1 MTNRLLFADFETA
14 SYTDLAV
21 LGLARYLAD
30 PSTRAYCL
38 PFRLPG
44 MASTDLWESGKP
56 FPAQLKMHIAG
67 GGLFVAHNAQ
77 FDVEI
82 WNEILSREV
91 KDLPRIKDE
100 QVRCSAVRARY
111 NGLPGSLE
119 MACAALDLPIQ
130 KDMEGAAIMKQVM
143 FHPEWTP
150 QTHPAEFARIFK
162 YAHTDVDAMIGL
174 WGATQPITPKHQAQY
189 EMDLRINRRGFPA
202 DVEAARGMEELREL
216 AEADLAY
223 RMTLMTAGGI
233 MSVSEV
239 AKLKAALAALGEE
252 IGDADRE
259 SLKALAAKPGVSDDV
274 KALVELRL
282 DASRAPKKS
291 GAILRAEVDGRMRY
305 STMFMGALSGRST
318 ARGCG
323 NVQLLNVARPRPGF
337 SAQQCEDF
345 CAAAKRRD
353 MEYLARPENGPVLAA
368 LADAQ
373 RSLFRAGSDATTLVD
388 ADSSGIEAR
397 FAPWLAGDEEKLSAF
412 EKGIDSYVLSAST
425 IFHCTYEEMMQW
437 KKEENPLYKDQRQI
451 GKVADLALGFGG
463 GDGAFVSM
471 AANYGVHLPPEQVS
485 EIVFNWRA
493 GRMMF
498 GRWWS
503 LCEYSILMALDQPGR
518 EIIMPVGR
526 DQKSEVRF
534 VRDDRALRMH
544 MPAGN
549 TISYH
554 NARLH
559 LDPGASAPIAVYDKP
574 EGYIE
579 TLDRKIVSNN
589 QTQNSAREFFWE
601 VMQDV
606 DRVEQI
612 VHHVY
617 DQIVMDVPRERA
629 AQRLAQLIER
639 FKMTPKWA
647 PGLPLDA
654 AGYINDQWRKD

>member
-1 MTNRLLFADFETA
+1 MTSHILFADFETA
-14 SYTDLAV
+14 SHADLTV
-21 LGLARYLAD
+21 SGLARYLAD

-38 PFRLPG
+38 AFRLPG
-44 MASTDLWESGKP
+44 MSSTDLWESGKP
-56 FPAQLKMHIAG
+56 LPAQLRLHVAG
-67 GGLFVAHNAQ
+67 GGTFVAHNAQ
-77 FDVEI
+77 FDAEI
-82 WNEILSREV
+82 WNEILSREFP
-91 KDLPRIKDE
+91 DLPRLRDE
-100 QVRCSAVRARY
+100 QIQCSAVRARY

-119 MACAALDLPIQ
+119 MACQAMGLPIQ
-130 KDMEGAAIMKQVM
+130 KDTEGGAIMKQIM
-143 FHPEWTP
+143 FHPEWSP
-150 QTHPAEFARIFK
+150 KTHPAEFARIFK
-162 YAHTDVDAMIGL
+162 YAVTDVDAMIGL
-174 WGATQPITPKHQAQY
+174 WEATQPITPKHQKQY
-189 EMDLRINRRGFPA
+189 EMDLRINRRGFGA

-216 AEADLAY
+216 AEVELDY
-223 RMTLMTAGGI
+223 RMTLLTNGGVLH
-233 MSVSEV
+233 VSEV

-259 SLKALAAKPGVSDDV
+259 SLKAIANKPGVSDDV

-282 DASRAPKKS
+282 DASRAPKKAA
-291 GAILRAEVDGRMRY
+291 AILRAEVDGRMRY
-305 STMFMGALSGRST
+305 STVFMGALSGRST

-337 SAQQCEDF
+337 SAEQCEEF

-353 MEYLARPENGPVLAA
+353 LAYLARPEHGPVLAA

-373 RSLFRAGSDATTLVD
+373 RSLFRSGRDDCTLVD

-397 FAPWLAGDEEKLSAF
+397 FAPWLAGDEEKLSDF
-412 EKGIDSYVLSAST
+412 EKGIDSYKKSAMT
-425 IFHCTYEEMMQW
+425 IFVGLAYEEIS
-437 KKEENPLYKDQRQI
+437 KDQRQI

-493 GRMMF
+493 GRPMF

-503 LCEYSILMALDQPGR
+503 MCEYSILMALDQPGR
-518 EIIMPVGR
+518 EIAMPAGR
-526 DQKSEVRF
+526 DQQSSIVF
-534 VRDDRALRMH
+534 VRDDRALRMR

-559 LDPGASAPIAVYDKP
+559 LEPCASAPIAVYDKP
-574 EGYIE
+574 EGYVE

-589 QTQNSAREFFWE
+589 QTQNAAREFFWE
-601 VMQDV
+601 VLQDV

-617 DQIVMDVPRERA
+617 DQIVMEVPRERA

>member
-1 MTNRLLFADFETA
+1 MTNILFADFETA
-14 SYTDLAV
+14 SHTDLVAS
-21 LGLARYLAD
+21 GLARYLRD

-38 PFRLPG
+38 AFRLPG
-44 MASTDLWESGKP
+44 MGSTDLWEADKP
-56 FPAQLKMHIAG
+56 FPAQLKLHIAG
-67 GGLFVAHNAQ
+67 GGLIVAHNAQ
-77 FDVEI
+77 FDVEV
-82 WNEILSREV
+82 WNEILAHQIPE
-91 KDLPRIKDE
+91 LPRIKDE

-119 MACAALDLPIQ
+119 MACEAMDLPIQ
-130 KDMEGAAIMKQVM
+130 KDTEGGAIMKQIM
-143 FHPEWTP
+143 FHPEWSP

-162 YAHTDVDAMIGL
+162 YAITDVDAMIGL
-174 WGATQPITPKHQAQY
+174 WEATKPIPQRYQKQY
-189 EMDLRINRRGFPA
+189 EMDLRINRRGFGS

-216 AEADLAY
+216 AEVELDY
-223 RMTLMTAGGI
+223 RMTLATAGGV

-239 AKLKAALAALGEE
+239 AKLKAAITALGEE

-259 SLKALAAKPGVSDDV
+259 SLKAIAAKPGVSEEV
-274 KALVELRL
+274 KTLVDLRL
-282 DASRAPKKS
+282 DASRAPKKA
-291 GAILRAEVDGRMRY
+291 GAILRAEVAGRMRY
-305 STMFMGALSGRST
+305 STVFIGALSGRST

-337 SAQQCEDF
+337 TAEQCEAF
-345 CAAAKRRD
+345 CDAAKRRD
-353 MEYLARPENGPVLAA
+353 MEYLSRPENGPVLAA

-373 RSLFRAGSDATTLVD
+373 RSLFRATRDGHTLVD

-397 FAPWLAGDEEKLSAF
+397 FAPWIAGDEEKLADF
-412 EKGIDSYVLSAST
+412 EKGIDSYKKSAMT
-425 IFHCTYEEMMQW
+425 IFVGLAYEEIS
-437 KKEENPLYKDQRQI
+437 KDQRQI

-493 GRMMF
+493 GRPMF

-503 LCEYSILMALDQPGR
+503 LCEYAILMALDQPGR
-518 EIIMPVGR
+518 EIAMPVGR
-526 DQKSEVRF
+526 DQQSQIMF

-544 MPAGN
+544 LPSGRA
-549 TISYH
+549 ISYH

-559 LDPGASAPIAVYDKP
+559 LDPGASAPIAIYDKP

-589 QTQNSAREFFWE
+589 QTQGLARDFFWE
-601 VMQDV
+601 VMEDV
-606 DRVEQI
+606 DRIEQI

-617 DQIVMDVPRERA
+617 DQIVLEVPRERA
-629 AQRLAQLIER
+629 ALRLAQLIER
-639 FKMTPKWA
+639 FKIAPKWA
-647 PGLPLDA
+647 PGLPLNA
-654 AGYINDQWRKD
+654 AGYTNDQWRKD